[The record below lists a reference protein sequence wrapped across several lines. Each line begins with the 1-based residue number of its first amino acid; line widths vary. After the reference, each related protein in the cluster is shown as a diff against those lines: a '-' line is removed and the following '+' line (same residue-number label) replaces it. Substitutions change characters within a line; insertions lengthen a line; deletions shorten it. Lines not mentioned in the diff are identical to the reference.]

1 MSISSTHPPAHAVMP
16 GRRSDAPQPGARIP
30 SHYRWC
36 VGCGSDHEHGL
47 HLRVHAGEGLTVRG
61 DFTVTEDHQGAPGLA
76 HGGIISTAFDEV
88 LGALN
93 WLLGAPVVTARLEVD
108 FTRPVPV
115 GTTMRIEAEVT
126 GMHGRKVYSAA
137 RGLLPDG
144 TLAAAARALFIQ
156 VPFEHFL
163 RNGEPH
169 IVQQAIDDRAKGAPA
184 WRRDASNGGVDVNP

>member
-1 MSISSTHPPAHAVMP
+1 M
-16 GRRSDAPQPGARIP
+16 
-30 SHYRWC
+30 
-36 VGCGSDHEHGL
+36 
-47 HLRVHAGEGLTVRG
+47 HAGEGLTVRG

-93 WLLGAPVVTARLEVD
+93 WLLGAPVVTAKLEVD

-115 GTTMRIEAEVT
+115 GTTLRIEAEVT
-126 GMHGRKVYSAA
+126 GTHGRKVYSAA
-137 RGLLPDG
+137 NGLLADG
-144 TLAAAARALFIQ
+144 TLAASASALFIQ

-184 WRRDASNGGVDVNP
+184 WHRDAINGDVDVNP